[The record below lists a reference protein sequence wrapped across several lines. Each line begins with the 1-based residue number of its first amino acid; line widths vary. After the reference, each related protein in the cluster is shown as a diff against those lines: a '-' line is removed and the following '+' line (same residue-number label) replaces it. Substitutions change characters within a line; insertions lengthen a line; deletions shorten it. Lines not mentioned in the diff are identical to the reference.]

1 MEPVGSTAV
10 ERRSLVERPYE
21 LLAEMDR
28 RARAVA
34 GLAAGVDSEDW
45 TGLAFR
51 LGAENFVARREEVRE
66 VLAWPDQLARIP
78 GAKAWVLGMANVR
91 GQLLPVVDFKAFL
104 GGPGVQPGRSSRVL
118 VVNHAQVP
126 AGLAVDEVL
135 GFRRF
140 PESARTAEAPPVSLR
155 CERYLDGAFSEGAQT
170 LPSMSL
176 LRLVESPLFLRAA
189 AEGD

>member
-1 MEPVGSTAV
+1 MTAGAVGL
-10 ERRSLVERPYE
+10 RSLVERPYE

-34 GLAAGVDSEDW
+34 GVAAGVDSEDW

-51 LGAENFVARREEVRE
+51 LGDESFAARREEVRE

-104 GGPGVQPGRSSRVL
+104 GGPAIHAGRGSRVL

-140 PESARTAEAPPVSLR
+140 PDSARTAEAPPVALR
-155 CERYLDGAFSEGAQT
+155 CDRYLDGGFSDGSQIW
-170 LPSMSL
+170 PSMSL

>member
-1 MEPVGSTAV
+1 MSAAAEL
-10 ERRSLVERPYE
+10 RSLVDRPYE
-21 LLAEMDR
+21 LLSEMDR
-28 RARAVA
+28 RARA
-34 GLAAGVDSEDW
+34 AAGTTGGTDSEDW

-51 LGAENFVARREEVRE
+51 LGDESFVARREEVRE

-78 GAKAWVLGMANVR
+78 GAKSWILGMANVR

-104 GGPGVQPGRSSRVL
+104 GGAVSRPGRSSRVL
-118 VVNHAQVP
+118 VVNHPQVP

-140 PESARTAEAPPVSLR
+140 SDAARRSAIPPVVLR
-155 CERYLDGAFSEGAQT
+155 CDPSLDGAFSEGGHT
-170 LPSMSL
+170 WPSMSL

-189 AEGD
+189 NETD

>member
-1 MEPVGSTAV
+1 MSAAEV
-10 ERRSLVERPYE
+10 ELRSLVERPYE

-34 GLAAGVDSEDW
+34 GVAAGVDSEDW

-51 LGAENFVARREEVRE
+51 LGDESFVARREEVRE

-104 GGPGVQPGRSSRVL
+104 GGAAHHPSRGSRIL

-140 PESARTAEAPPVSLR
+140 PDAARVAEAPPVALR
-155 CERYLDGAFSEGAQT
+155 CDRYLDGAFSEGSQVW
-170 LPSMSL
+170 PSMSL

>member
-1 MEPVGSTAV
+1 VSSAAV
-10 ERRSLVERPYE
+10 ELRSLVERPYE

-34 GLAAGVDSEDW
+34 GVAAGIGSEDW

-51 LGAENFVARREEVRE
+51 LGAETFVSRREEVRE
-66 VLAWPDQLARIP
+66 VLAWPDQMARIP
-78 GAKAWVLGMANVR
+78 GARSWVLGLANVR
-91 GQLLPVVDFKAFL
+91 GQLLPVVDLKAFL
-104 GGPGVQPGRSSRVL
+104 GGRGVDPGRSSRVL

-140 PESARTAEAPPVSLR
+140 PESARTAEAPPVALG
-155 CERYLDGAFSEGAQT
+155 CDPYLDGAFTEGSQT

-189 AEGD
+189 AQGD